1 MNGSEPV
8 LRLHRLCL
16 TWLAVSL
23 PPTIWAGLTLVAM
36 VPLNA
41 VAANERANGA
51 EKGVAKHAQRGAEV
65 SRWPALQ
72 AAPRLEATDLDGKL
86 WRIQE
91 LRGRAVLLYFGAS
104 ACEPC
109 RVDVLGLHKLAEI
122 HDSEKLVILV
132 INVKESSDMAEQY
145 AKDAALTLPVLPDTT
160 GAMAKAWGATSFPAT
175 VLVAADG
182 KPRQRIRGKVDW
194 SSPQVAK
201 LIESLFRREKLGPR
215 SPNP

>member
-8 LRLHRLCL
+8 LGPCRLRLK
-16 TWLAVSL
+16 WLAAL
-23 PPTIWAGLTLVAM
+23 TWAGLALTALA
-36 VPLNA
+36 PLN
-41 VAANERANGA
+41 VAAAVLQG
-51 EKGVAKHAQRGAEV
+51 KGAEV
-65 SRWPALQ
+65 SRWPANQ
-72 AAPRLEATDLDGKL
+72 ASPRLEATDLDGKL

-109 RVDVLGLHKLAEI
+109 RVDVQGLHKLAEI

-132 INVKESSDMAEQY
+132 VNVKEPDAAAAQY
-145 AKDAALTLPVLPDTT
+145 AKDSALTLPVLPDTAGT
-160 GAMAKAWGATSFPAT
+160 IAKAWGTTVFPAT
-175 VLVAADG
+175 VLIAADG

-201 LIESLFRREKLGPR
+201 LIESLFRRERQGSRPPSNAASKP
-215 SPNP
+215 

>member
-1 MNGSEPV
+1 MNGCEPV
-8 LRLHRLCL
+8 LVLRRLRLK
-16 TWLAVSL
+16 WLATSTTSTIATS
-23 PPTIWAGLTLVAM
+23 TIWAGFALTAL

-41 VAANERANGA
+41 AAAM
-51 EKGVAKHAQRGAEV
+51 AQSRGAEV
-65 SRWPALQ
+65 SRWPANQ

-86 WRIQE
+86 WRVQD

-109 RVDVLGLHKLAEI
+109 RVDVQGLHKLAEI

-132 INVKESSDMAEQY
+132 VNVKEPDAAAAQY
-145 AKDAALTLPVLPDTT
+145 AKDAALTLPVLPDAV
-160 GAMAKAWGATSFPAT
+160 GAITKAWGATAFPAT
-175 VLVAADG
+175 VLIAADG

-201 LIESLFRREKLGPR
+201 LIESLFRREKQGPR
-215 SPNP
+215 PPSNS